1 MESEFN
7 VQFLDFLIA
16 LLPALFWGSVVLIN
30 VFVGGGPYNQIRGTT
45 LGALI
50 VGIGLLL
57 TGYAKFDDPVVI
69 FVGLFSGAFWA
80 FGQGNQLKSVN
91 LIGVSKTMPIST
103 GMQLV
108 GTTLFS
114 VIFLG
119 EWSTMTQI
127 IFGLIAMILLVTGV
141 ALTSLK
147 AKNEQKS
154 NDPEFKKAMG
164 ILILSTIG
172 YVGYV
177 VLGDIF
183 GVGGT
188 DALFFQSV
196 GMAIGGFLLSMNHKT
211 SLKSTAL
218 NLLPGVIWGIGNL
231 FMFYSQPKVGVATS
245 FSLTQLLVIVSTLGG
260 IFILGE
266 KKDRRQMIGIWS
278 GIIVIVI
285 AAIILGNLK

>member
-1 MESEFN
+1 M
-7 VQFLDFLIA
+7 QFLDILIA
-16 LLPALFWGSVVLIN
+16 LLPALFWGSVVIIN

-50 VGIGLLL
+50 VGICLLL
-57 TGYAKFDDPVVI
+57 SGNAAFDDLTVI
-69 FVGLFSGAFWA
+69 IVGLFSGALWA

-119 EWSTMTQI
+119 EWSTMVQVV
-127 IFGLIAMILLVTGV
+127 FGLLSMVLLVSGI

-147 AKNEQKS
+147 AKNEGKS
-154 NDPEFKKAMG
+154 DDPEFKKAMG
-164 ILILSTIG
+164 ILLISTVG

-183 GVGGT
+183 NVSGT
-188 DALFFQSV
+188 KALFFQSV
-196 GMAIGGFLLSMNHKT
+196 GMAIGGFILSMNHKT
-211 SLKSTAL
+211 SIKSTAL
-218 NLLPGVIWGIGNL
+218 NLIPGVVWAIGNL

-245 FSLTQLLVIVSTLGG
+245 FSLSQLLVIVSTLGG

-266 KKDRRQMIGIWS
+266 KKDSRQMTGIWA
-278 GIIVIVI
+278 GIILIII

>member
-1 MESEFN
+1 M
-7 VQFLDFLIA
+7 QFLDILIA
-16 LLPALFWGSVVLIN
+16 LLPALFWGSVVIIN

-50 VGIGLLL
+50 VGICLLL
-57 TGYAKFDDPVVI
+57 TGNAAFDDLTVI
-69 FVGLFSGAFWA
+69 IVGLFSGALWA

-119 EWSTMTQI
+119 EWSTMVQVV
-127 IFGLIAMILLVTGV
+127 FGLLSMVLLVAGI

-147 AKNEQKS
+147 AKNEGKS
-154 NDPEFKKAMG
+154 DDPEFKKAMG
-164 ILILSTIG
+164 ILLISTVG

-183 GVGGT
+183 NVSGT
-188 DALFFQSV
+188 KALFFQSV
-196 GMAIGGFLLSMNHKT
+196 GMAIGGFILSMNHKT
-211 SLKSTAL
+211 SIKSTAL
-218 NLLPGVIWGIGNL
+218 NLIPGVVWAIGNL

-245 FSLTQLLVIVSTLGG
+245 FSLSQLLVIVSTLGG

-266 KKDRRQMIGIWS
+266 KKDSRQMTGIWA
-278 GIIVIVI
+278 GIILIII

>member
-1 MESEFN
+1 MQI
-7 VQFLDFLIA
+7 VDFLIA
-16 LLPALFWGSVVLIN
+16 LLPALFWGSVVIIN

-45 LGALI
+45 LGTLFIGFSLLATGHAAFDNLTVII
-50 VGIGLLL
+50 VGL
-57 TGYAKFDDPVVI
+57 V
-69 FVGLFSGAFWA
+69 SGALWA
-80 FGQGNQLKSVN
+80 FGQGNQLKSVH

-114 VIFLG
+114 AIFLG
-119 EWSTMTQI
+119 EWSTIVQVVM
-127 IFGLIAMILLVTGV
+127 GLIAMILLVVGIS
-141 ALTSLK
+141 LTSLK
-147 AKNEQKS
+147 AKSEGKS
-154 NDPEFKKAMG
+154 DNPEFKKAME
-164 ILILSTIG
+164 ILLLSTIG

-183 GVGGT
+183 GVSGT
-188 DALFFQSV
+188 DALFFQSI
-196 GMAIGGFLLSMNHKT
+196 GMAIGGLILSMNHNT
-211 SLKSTAL
+211 SIKSTAL
-218 NLLPGVIWGIGNL
+218 NLIPGVIWGIGNL

-245 FSLTQLLVIVSTLGG
+245 FSLSQLLVIVSTLGG

-285 AAIILGNLK
+285 ASIILGNLK